1 VGKKISRLR
10 ANAERASVQACSPCS
25 LPGGYRG
32 VAATQLH
39 GSNTGVVR
47 ELHESSTQPKQED
60 RDVKQDGRSR
70 SGRGQNG
77 EIADKRIV
85 VGRVQRQVRR
95 AFIASDGR
103 PLQIGDLLARCYP
116 GTTDHPVWHRT
127 NVHRALPK
135 FAVSLGRTNAQGR
148 PIMWAP
154 NPELIRLIGAHTE
167 NPKNS

>member
-1 VGKKISRLR
+1 M
-10 ANAERASVQACSPCS
+10 
-25 LPGGYRG
+25 
-32 VAATQLH
+32 
-39 GSNTGVVR
+39 
-47 ELHESSTQPKQED
+47 
-60 RDVKQDGRSR
+60 KQDGRSR

-77 EIADKRIV
+77 EIADKRVV

-95 AFIASDGR
+95 AFVASNGR

-148 PIMWAP
+148 PMMWAP
-154 NPELIRLIGAHTE
+154 SPELMRLVEAPKIAKRESQTKSGFALSQNGHTTNNCFPYDSLGRVRSARGGHHGE
-167 NPKNS
+167 ACCNLRASID

>member
-1 VGKKISRLR
+1 M
-10 ANAERASVQACSPCS
+10 
-25 LPGGYRG
+25 
-32 VAATQLH
+32 
-39 GSNTGVVR
+39 
-47 ELHESSTQPKQED
+47 
-60 RDVKQDGRSR
+60 KQDGRSH
-70 SGRGQNG
+70 SARGQNG
-77 EIADKRIV
+77 EIADKRVV

-95 AFIASDGR
+95 AFIAGDGR
-103 PLQIGDLLARCYP
+103 PLQIGNLLARCYP

-167 NPKNS
+167 NPKNSEVKKFN

>member
-1 VGKKISRLR
+1 VTD
-10 ANAERASVQACSPCS
+10 
-25 LPGGYRG
+25 
-32 VAATQLH
+32 TQLH
-39 GSNTGVVR
+39 GSNTGLYGSCTR
-47 ELHESSTQPKQED
+47 SCTQPKQED
-60 RDVKQDGRSR
+60 TDVKQDGRSR
-70 SGRGQNG
+70 SARGQND
-77 EIADKRIV
+77 EIADKRVV

-95 AFIASDGR
+95 AFVASNGR

-154 NPELIRLIGAHTE
+154 SPELRRLIEAHTE
-167 NPKNS
+167 NPKNSEARKAN